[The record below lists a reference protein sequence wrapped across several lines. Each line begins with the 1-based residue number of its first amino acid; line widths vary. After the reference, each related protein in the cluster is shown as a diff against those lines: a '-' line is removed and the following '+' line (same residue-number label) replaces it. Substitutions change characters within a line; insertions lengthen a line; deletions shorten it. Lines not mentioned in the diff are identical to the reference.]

1 MVFMSIMGCDVGI
14 RENKVEKY
22 LDKEVTKLGG
32 ITRKW
37 VSPGRDGVPD
47 RIVIDTITVSEMIKK
62 LQALDPS
69 APFAD
74 IHLVEVKTDDGKLTP
89 VQEREHGRLREAGA
103 RVHTV
108 YGQPS
113 VDMFLGPLK

>member
-1 MVFMSIMGCDVGI
+1 MKGLTIIRVTMGV

-22 LDKEVTKLGG
+22 LDKEVVKLGG

-47 RIVIDTITVSEMIKK
+47 RIVILNGKVI
-62 LQALDPS
+62 
-69 APFAD
+69 F
-74 IHLVEVKTDDGKLTP
+74 VEVKTEDGKLS
-89 VQEREHGRLREAGA
+89 VRQEREHTTLRKAGA

-108 YGQPS
+108 YGQSS
-113 VDMFLGPLK
+113 VDMFLGVFK